1 MFAVVIKLT
10 LGEWRE
16 YWANWFVILVADQ
29 ANAFHFLFD
38 SLSLLWLVGGKCYS
52 LRWTIDTNNC
62 VALPETV
69 RLVVRCCTA
78 SWPRRS
84 TGPGRDPSRKPT
96 FLITSSKNPSLTSLL
111 LFPLCRFNW
120 PKSYFLFDC
129 LLSVLFYLFVDF
141 FFFLFFFLGHFLV
154 TKRRLLIGTILSWK
168 NWWIHCPSSMTSAS
182 QLTGWLSSCDAY
194 RSSYAV
200 SFSIDIDPGDIFF
213 FFFSPFLN
221 QPFLL
226 GYIWSSSG

>member
-1 MFAVVIKLT
+1 M
-10 LGEWRE
+10 
-16 YWANWFVILVADQ
+16 ADQ

-96 FLITSSKNPSLTSLL
+96 FLITSSKNPSLTSFL

-120 PKSYFLFDC
+120 PKSYFIWLFIVGF
-129 LLSVLFYLFVDF
+129 VLFVCWF
-141 FFFLFFFLGHFLV
+141 FFFCFVFLFGPLFSHQTETTHWDHPQLEELMNS
-154 TKRRLLIGTILSWK
+154 LSEF
-168 NWWIHCPSSMTSAS
+168 NDVRFS
-182 QLTGWLSSCDAY
+182 AY
-194 RSSYAV
+194 RMALKLRRVQKFLCRKFFDRHRSRRH
-200 SFSIDIDPGDIFF
+200 FFIFIP
-213 FFFSPFLN
+213 PFLN

>member
-1 MFAVVIKLT
+1 M
-10 LGEWRE
+10 
-16 YWANWFVILVADQ
+16 ADQ

-96 FLITSSKNPSLTSLL
+96 FLITSSKNPSLTSFFF
-111 LFPLCRFNW
+111 FPPFAGLIGRRVI
-120 PKSYFLFDC
+120 LFDC
-129 LLSVLFYLFVDF
+129 LLPVLFYVFVDF
-141 FFFLFFFLGHFLV
+141 LFCFVFLFGPLFSHQTETTHWDHPQLEELMNSLSEFNDVRFSAYRMALKLRRVQKFLCRKFFDRHRSRRHFFL
-154 TKRRLLIGTILSWK
+154 
-168 NWWIHCPSSMTSAS
+168 
-182 QLTGWLSSCDAY
+182 
-194 RSSYAV
+194 
-200 SFSIDIDPGDIFF
+200 
-213 FFFSPFLN
+213 FFSPFLN